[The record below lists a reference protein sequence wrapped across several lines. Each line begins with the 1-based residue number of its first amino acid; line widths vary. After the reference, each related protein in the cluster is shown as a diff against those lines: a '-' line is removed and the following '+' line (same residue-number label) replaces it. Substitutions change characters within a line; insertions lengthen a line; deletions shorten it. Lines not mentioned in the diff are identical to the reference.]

1 MQKAKWIRT
10 TYGKGYNAG
19 WIYRTYEYRGETYQ
33 TYENVKR
40 GNAMGEE
47 LWQQHKAEQKR
58 IDEKLDNPKS
68 EPKWLTPGEEAAQKA
83 AWDEIWK
90 MLEVEA

>member
-10 TYGKGYNAG
+10 TYGKGYNVG

-68 EPKWLTPGEEAAQKA
+68 EPKWLTPEEEAAQKA

>member
-1 MQKAKWIRT
+1 MQKAKWIST

-47 LWQQHKAEQKR
+47 IWQQHKAEQKR
-58 IDEKLDNPKS
+58 IDEKLDNPRS
-68 EPKWLTPGEEAAQKA
+68 EPKWQTPEEAAAQKA
-83 AWDEIWK
+83 EWDEIWE
-90 MLEVEA
+90 MLGMEV